1 MPLLREVPLDE
12 IKNEKVREW
21 FKFIFGDRDPV
32 AEPGT
37 PTGTS
42 GNWWT
47 VFANSPDVLLNSAE
61 FIGIGA
67 SDKRA
72 ITPRHKELG
81 VLRQAWLN
89 GCKFMYSQHCKLAR
103 SVGGMTQE
111 EVSAVSYW
119 QVSDLF
125 SPVERALLALT
136 DAIVSEHGRIDPKVI
151 EVLRENLTNEAILEF
166 AYITALYMAHGTIVK
181 AFRLEYD
188 DMDDPMVEV
197 PAPEGAQLGHSA
209 TPPPSRL

>member
-12 IKNEKVREW
+12 IKNENVREW
-21 FKFIFGDRDPV
+21 FRRIFGDRDPV

-47 VFANSPDVLLNSAE
+47 VFANSPDVLRNSAD
-61 FIGIGA
+61 FLALGA
-67 SDKRA
+67 DADNRA
-72 ITPRHKELG
+72 ITPRYRELG

-89 GCKFMYSQHCKLAR
+89 GSKFMYSQHCKVAR
-103 SVGGMTQE
+103 DIAGLSQE
-111 EVSAVSYW
+111 EVSAISGW

-125 SPVERALLALT
+125 TPVERALLALT
-136 DAIVSEHGRIDPKVI
+136 DSIVSEHGRIDPKVI
-151 EVLRENLTNEAILEF
+151 EVLREQLTDEAILEF
-166 AYITALYMAHGTIVK
+166 AYITALYMAHGTITR

-188 DMDDPMVEV
+188 DMDDPIVEV
-197 PAPEGAQLGHSA
+197 PAPEGAQLGH
-209 TPPPSRL
+209 

>member
-12 IKNEKVREW
+12 IKNENVREW
-21 FKFIFGDRDPV
+21 FRRIFGDRDPV

-61 FIGIGA
+61 FLALGA
-67 SDKRA
+67 DAENRA
-72 ITPRHKELG
+72 ITPRYRELG

-89 GCKFMYSQHCKLAR
+89 GSKFMYSQHCKIAR
-103 SVGGMTQE
+103 GVAGLTQE
-111 EVSAVSYW
+111 EVSAISGW

-125 SPVERALLALT
+125 TQVERALLALT
-136 DAIVSEHGRIDPKVI
+136 DSIVSEHGRIDPKVI
-151 EVLRENLTNEAILEF
+151 EVLREQLTDEAILEF
-166 AYITALYMAHGTIVK
+166 AYVTALYMAHGTITR

-188 DMDDPMVEV
+188 DMDDPIVEV
-197 PAPEGAQLGHSA
+197 PAPAGAQLGH
-209 TPPPSRL
+209 